1 MWVSSVMAYSSAW
14 FLMALITCRRGLSN
28 PEIQRSSISWIGTGL
43 R

>member
-1 MWVSSVMAYSSAW
+1 MAYSSAL

-28 PEIQRSSISWIGTGL
+28 SAIQRSSISWSGTGF